1 MTKKKTN
8 VVVPQSQR
16 NTQVWALPAL
26 IVIVLFAASLRFF
39 RIDVQSYWH
48 DEGNSRVLS
57 GRSAGDIWL
66 AAAVDI
72 HPPGYYLVL
81 SGWRSVFGESEASLR
96 GLSALA
102 GALAAGVIFD
112 LARRRFGLVSGLV
125 AGGFMALD
133 PFLVYYGQ
141 EARMYALLVLWT
153 VLTFYCADWLED
165 APWPLRATPD
175 RLAAVGYML
184 ALTAGLYTHY
194 AFGFVV
200 VAQALLIVYALVRGP
215 GSARWLALIRLGLLA
230 LSGLLFAPWIPTA
243 LHQLSTWPADR
254 NGSMSPLDLVRWL
267 GFGGT
272 ILSSEAQLGLAALG
286 AAIAFGVIAM
296 LALRPEATR
305 LGRSALV
312 WLLVPAVSTLALGL
326 LTPSFAKFLVVAV
339 PALALLV
346 SVTYDVR
353 EQPQDARR
361 WVRPGMA
368 GLLLLAVTATMVTSL
383 NHLYFDPAYARDD
396 YRGIAQYLRDRQ
408 VPSDAV
414 IVIAPNQMEAFG
426 YYYGDQPGDVTVAPL
441 PTTRPLG
448 VEQTRA
454 QLEDLLETHD
464 RLWVLFWAQQQ
475 ADPDGLVER
484 WLADNAYATGDRW
497 FGAVRLASY
506 GTAPTGAR
514 EPSGA
519 LFGDDIALVDSAL
532 SGNRAAPGDVISVS
546 LRWQAA
552 RVPTADYKVFIHLAI
567 SPDVPPVAQ
576 HDSTPANG
584 FAPTSGWAANI
595 TVDDHHG
602 LQLPADLAP
611 GTYQLLVGLTDPQG
625 TRLMVDGANAVGQ
638 DRVSIGTITVP

>member
-1 MTKKKTN
+1 MSKKKTK
-8 VVVPQSQR
+8 VVVPPPQR

-39 RIDVQSYWH
+39 RIDAQSYWH
-48 DEGNSRVLS
+48 DEGNSRALS
-57 GRSAGDIWL
+57 ERSAGDIWL

-72 HPPGYYLVL
+72 HPPGYYLLL
-81 SGWRSVFGESEASLR
+81 SGWRSVFGESEAALR

-165 APWPLRATPD
+165 APWPLQATPD
-175 RLAAVGYML
+175 RLAALGYVL

-200 VAQALLIVYALVRGP
+200 VTQALLILYTLVRGP
-215 GSARWLALIRLGLLA
+215 GAARWLALTRLGLLT
-230 LSGLLFAPWIPTA
+230 LSGVFFAPWIPTA

-254 NGSMSPLDLVRWL
+254 NGSGSPLDLIRWL

-272 ILSSEAQLGLAALG
+272 ILTSEAQIGLAALG
-286 AAIAFGVIAM
+286 AAFAFGVVAM
-296 LALRPEATR
+296 LALRPEAAR
-305 LGRSALV
+305 LARSALV
-312 WLLVPAVSTLALGL
+312 WFLVPAISTLALGL

-339 PALALLV
+339 PALALLL
-346 SVTYDVR
+346 SVTFDLR

-361 WVRPGMA
+361 WVRPGMVGA
-368 GLLLLAVTATMVTSL
+368 LLVVVAVTMVTSL

-396 YRGIAQYLRDRQ
+396 YRGISQYLRDRQ

-414 IVIAPNQMEAFG
+414 ILIAPNQIEAFG
-426 YYYGDQPGDVTVAPL
+426 YYYGSQPGDVTVAPL

-454 QLEDLLETHD
+454 QLEALLEGHD
-464 RLWVLFWAQQQ
+464 RLWVLYWAQRQ

-484 WLADNAYATGDRW
+484 WLADNAFPAGDRW
-497 FGAVRLASY
+497 FGGVRLAGY

-519 LFGDDIALVDSAL
+519 LFGNDIGLVDSAL
-532 SGNRAAPGDVISVS
+532 SGTRAAPGDVLSVS
-546 LRWQAA
+546 LRWQASQ
-552 RVPTADYKVFIHLAI
+552 VPTVDYKVFVHLATG
-567 SPDVPPVAQ
+567 PDVPPVAQ

-584 FAPTSGWAANI
+584 FAPTTSWAVDVP
-595 TVDDHHG
+595 VDDHHG
-602 LQLPADLAP
+602 LQLPVDLAP
-611 GTYQLLVGLTDPQG
+611 GTYQVLVGLTDPQG
-625 TRLMVDGANAVGQ
+625 ARLPVDGANAVGQ

>member
-1 MTKKKTN
+1 MARVAHSVVSMSAKKTAWHPPFTGLLRERCPRWAKITGEVQLTTEPLRVDDVIEVWADDAHDPTDTGATLREMWRY
-8 VVVPQSQR
+8 VVV
-16 NTQVWALPAL
+16 V
-26 IVIVLFAASLRFF
+26 
-39 RIDVQSYWH
+39 
-48 DEGNSRVLS
+48 
-57 GRSAGDIWL
+57 
-66 AAAVDI
+66 
-72 HPPGYYLVL
+72 
-81 SGWRSVFGESEASLR
+81 
-96 GLSALA
+96 
-102 GALAAGVIFD
+102 
-112 LARRRFGLVSGLV
+112 
-125 AGGFMALD
+125 
-133 PFLVYYGQ
+133 
-141 EARMYALLVLWT
+141 ALLEYKSIAWPFRHGDLGRLLACGLLWRT
-153 VLTFYCADWLED
+153 THQRRVAQ
-165 APWPLRATPD
+165 PD
-175 RLAAVGYML
+175 RTRTERLAAHEVTLVLAVPSRNAALDDELADHESTSGYHL
-184 ALTAGLYTHY
+184 VK
-194 AFGFVV
+194 GFPLPLLMIDLGV
-200 VAQALLIVYALVRGP
+200 VAEREDDDLLG
-215 GSARWLALIRLGLLA
+215 W
-230 LSGLLFAPWIPTA
+230 FA
-243 LHQLSTWPADR
+243 
-254 NGSMSPLDLVRWL
+254 
-267 GFGGT
+267 
-272 ILSSEAQLGLAALG
+272 
-286 AAIAFGVIAM
+286 
-296 LALRPEATR
+296 
-305 LGRSALV
+305 GRA
-312 WLLVPAVSTLALGL
+312 
-326 LTPSFAKFLVVAV
+326 
-339 PALALLV
+339 
-346 SVTYDVR
+346 
-353 EQPQDARR
+353 PQTVDARR